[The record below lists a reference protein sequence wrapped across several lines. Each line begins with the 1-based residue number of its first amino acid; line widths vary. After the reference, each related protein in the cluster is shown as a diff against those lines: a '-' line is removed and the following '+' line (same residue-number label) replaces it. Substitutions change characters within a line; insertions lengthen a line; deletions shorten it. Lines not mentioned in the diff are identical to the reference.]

1 MRSRKPHTRHHRM
14 PILRRLRDETGSAAI
29 EAVIIIPA
37 LAALYCA
44 CFVWFD
50 SFRHNTLSMKATYT
64 VSDILSR
71 QQKVNDAFLG
81 QMNELVDFLVPS
93 YAKRKLRV
101 SLVYFDDDIDDGN
114 KYQLQWSYADNGMR
128 ELTQA
133 DLDKD
138 TGWIPVMSDDDT
150 VVVTETRILYQPLF
164 DIGWSD
170 PTVWHNIMVTR
181 PRFYPTLVNTDRP
194 SPAFE
199 INDIDSEGDG
209 VGTGL

>member
-1 MRSRKPHTRHHRM
+1 MMSRPHKPNRRSMRT
-14 PILRRLRDETGSAAI
+14 IRRFRDETGSAAI

-71 QQKVNDAFLG
+71 QQTVDDAFLS

-101 SLVYFDDDIDDGN
+101 SLVYFNEDIDDGN

-128 ELTQA
+128 ELTQD
-133 DLDKD
+133 DLNKD
-138 TGWIPVMSDDDT
+138 TDWIPIMSDDDT
-150 VVVTETRILYQPLF
+150 VVVTETRILYHPLF

-199 INDIDSEGDG
+199 VDDVDDEGDEPG
-209 VGTGL
+209 AGL